1 MFTDDEKKINAAFRS
16 PFFDDL
22 KEIGN
27 AYEVC
32 LKRQIKITRPYQCR
46 ISVYQLA
53 KLRMLEFYYDFLDK
67 FELLQM
73 DTDSF
78 YFAMSANDL
87 EEIIRPQL
95 RDLYAKEKSKWLVT
109 DNYSKRVP
117 GLFKPKFKGK
127 RMITLTSKCYYADGG
142 ADADTESKISCKGV
156 SKGQN
161 EMTWERY
168 KNALESSID
177 RASNK
182 GFRLKGQSIVSYQQD
197 KLGLSAYYD
206 KRIVHKDGIHT
217 GPLGVKKA
225 HTCFGG
231 NSVSERTI

>member
-1 MFTDDEKKINAAFRS
+1 MFTNDKKKINAALQS

-22 KEIGN
+22 EEIGD

-32 LKRQIKITRPYQCR
+32 LKKRQIKITRPYQCG
-46 ISVYQLA
+46 IFVYQLA
-53 KLRMLEFYYDFLDK
+53 KLRMLEFYYDFPDK
-67 FELLQM
+67 FRRDFELLQM

-87 EEIIRPQL
+87 DDIIRPEL

-109 DNYSKRVP
+109 DKYSKRVP
-117 GLFKPKFKGK
+117 GLFTSEFKGK

-142 ADADTESKISCKGV
+142 PDTEAKISCKGV
-156 SKGQN
+156 SKSQN

-168 KNALESSID
+168 RNALEGSTN

-182 GFRLKGQSIVSYQQD
+182 GFRLQGQSIVSYQQD

-217 GPLGVKKA
+217 GPLNV
-225 HTCFGG
+225 
-231 NSVSERTI
+231 

>member
-1 MFTDDEKKINAAFRS
+1 MNLRFN
-16 PFFDDL
+16 P
-22 KEIGN
+22 
-27 AYEVC
+27 
-32 LKRQIKITRPYQCR
+32 IKNRNTYQCR

-53 KLRMLEFYYDFLDK
+53 KLKMLEFYYDFLDK
-67 FELLQM
+67 FIDQRDFELLQM

-161 EMTWERY
+161 EMTWDRY
-168 KNALESSID
+168 RNALESSID

-217 GPLGVKKA
+217 GPLGV
-225 HTCFGG
+225 
-231 NSVSERTI
+231 